1 MRHLLS
7 AACGLVLTCALAGP
21 GTAEDLAEKAAPL
34 AAGAGPVVVELFT
47 SQGCVSCP
55 PADEFFA
62 SLTKDK
68 RVIALSLHVDYWDY
82 IGWEDS
88 FGSAAF
94 TERQKEY
101 ARTIG
106 SRTIYTPQFIIGG
119 VERIEGFDPEATLK
133 ALADHVAAKS
143 PVTLVVTR
151 EGDNL
156 VIRAKADPPLEA
168 PARVEL
174 ARYMP
179 DATVDIE
186 RGENAGKIVTYRNI
200 VTEWE
205 SLGDWAG
212 QEPLEVSIPITGSN
226 PAVVFIQDV
235 SGKGAK
241 AAGPGRV
248 FAAAVAP

>member
-7 AACGLVLTCALAGP
+7 AACGLVLICAFAGQ
-21 GTAEDLAEKAAPL
+21 GSAEDLAGKTAETATATN
-34 AAGAGPVVVELFT
+34 PVVVEMFT
-47 SQGCVSCP
+47 SQGCVACP

-62 SLTKDK
+62 SLTRDK
-68 RVIALSLHVDYWDY
+68 RVIALSLHIDYWDY

-88 FGSAAF
+88 FGSSRF

-101 ARTIG
+101 ARVIG

-119 VERIEGFDPEATLK
+119 VERIEGLDPESTLK
-133 ALADHVAAKS
+133 ALADYAAAQS
-143 PVTLVVTR
+143 PVTLTVTR
-151 EGDNL
+151 EGDRL
-156 VIRAKADPPLEA
+156 VIRARAEPPLTE

-174 ARYMP
+174 ARYLP
-179 DATVDIE
+179 EATVDIE
-186 RGENAGKIVTYRNI
+186 RGENAGKTVTYRNI
-200 VTEWE
+200 VTGWD

-212 QEPLEVSIPITGSN
+212 IEPLEISIPITGEL
-226 PAVVFIQDV
+226 PAVVLIQDV

-241 AAGPGRV
+241 AAGPGRI